1 MIFSVEKLSL
11 RLQRFLFLTT
21 PIRFVIEMT
30 LEWAIAAVINFSSPT
45 FQSGVGD
52 YISFILS
59 VTFLA
64 LVSLFLLTVPI
75 LLFTRRPEDAIMENY
90 FSELTE
96 GLKVTTFSQKLF
108 FSNFILLRLAFVAII
123 FALEG
128 YLALQLMIFIGLN
141 FLQLVYILASK
152 PLSESNS
159 QEIFNCSCM
168 LLLSYNCLMFT
179 DFVDNEDLRYYVG
192 GYLFIGIFSAN
203 VLVNTV
209 IIGKE
214 AGWGIFLRVRRFY
227 RRRLLKKSTQ
237 IREVKIVPV

>member
-1 MIFSVEKLSL
+1 LL
-11 RLQRFLFLTT
+11 GLLLF
-21 PIRFVIEMT
+21 
-30 LEWAIAAVINFSSPT
+30 A
-45 FQSGVGD
+45 
-52 YISFILS
+52 
-59 VTFLA
+59 
-64 LVSLFLLTVPI
+64 VPI
-75 LLFTRRPEDAIMENY
+75 LLFTRGPEEAIMENY
-90 FSELTE
+90 FSELSE
-96 GLKVTTFSQKLF
+96 GLKVTTFSQKFF
-108 FSNFILLRLAFVAII
+108 FSNFTLLRLAFVAII

-159 QEIFNCSCM
+159 QEIFNCCCM

-209 IIGKE
+209 MICRE
-214 AGWGIFLRVRRFY
+214 AGWGIFLKVRRFY
-227 RRRLLKKSTQ
+227 RRRLLKNNAQ
-237 IREVKIVPV
+237 VREVKIVPV